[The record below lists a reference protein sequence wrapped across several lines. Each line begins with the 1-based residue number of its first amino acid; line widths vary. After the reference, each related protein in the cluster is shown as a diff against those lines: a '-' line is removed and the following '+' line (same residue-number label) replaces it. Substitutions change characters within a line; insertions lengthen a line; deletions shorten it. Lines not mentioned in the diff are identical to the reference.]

1 MDNNLLGE
9 QIAKYRK
16 AAGLTQ
22 EELGKAVGVSAQA
35 VSRWE
40 CGGAPDIMLL
50 PDLAERL
57 GVSIDALFG
66 RERGEQAAVETT
78 VRRWMSSVP
87 PDQRVDRLCR
97 LVWHAAGPAMSG
109 DPEDFMDLSGYEN
122 RCEAENVEDG
132 RAVRWLRRSR
142 ITMEDG
148 TILGVRAN
156 DMSFVSLWPEPKAGW
171 KTFLEENERYRQLFS
186 VLAMPNC
193 LELLEYLHT
202 RPRMDRS
209 RYTPG
214 VVAKAMGI
222 DAAEA
227 ETLMRALAEME
238 VLSKIDL
245 ETENG
250 KLEAYLLYGDEA
262 LVPLLYFARWFITGG
277 GAFLDAP
284 YRRSPM
290 FRG

>member
-9 QIAKYRK
+9 QIARYRK

-66 RERGEQAAVETT
+66 RERGEQVAVEDA
-78 VRRWMSSVP
+78 VRRWICTVP
-87 PDQRVDRLCR
+87 QGQRVDQLCR
-97 LVWHAAGPAMSG
+97 LVWAAAGPAMSSH
-109 DPEDFMDLSGYEN
+109 PEDVMDISGYEN
-122 RCEAENVEDG
+122 RCETEDVEDG
-132 RAVRWLRRSR
+132 QATRWLRRTR

-148 TILGVRAN
+148 SILGVRAN

-171 KTFLEENERYRQLFS
+171 RAFLEENDRYRRLFS

-202 RPRMDRS
+202 RPRLDRR

-214 VVAKAMGI
+214 VVAKAVGM

-227 ETLMRALAEME
+227 ETLMRALAELE
-238 VLSKIDL
+238 VLSRIDL

-250 KLEAYLLYGDEA
+250 LLHAYLLYGDEA

-277 GAFLDAP
+277 GAFLDSP
-284 YRRSPM
+284 FRKSPM